1 MTRFEP
7 SPKAYPKLRGFR
19 FPLQSSLIRGNNRKG
34 KDAGEDWIAGKA
46 LDAWG
51 DWVVDASHCQGC
63 SSQFSFI
70 SRKHHCRRCG
80 GIFCNSCTQQRMT
93 LRGQGDAPVRIC
105 DPCKKLEDA
114 ARFELRHGHKNRTMK
129 EAFSQTPGTEENL
142 SSSSLREPRSDMATG
157 IASSSKPPNEA
168 ATSES
173 NGDALKGGNILNEME
188 SKSPE
193 ELRQQAVEE
202 KKKHR
207 ILKGEGK
214 HEEALQ
220 AFKRGKELERQAQ
233 ALDIA
238 LRKSR
243 RKSSAST
250 NSVISQDKNDSSEG
264 LTDKRNPISQSRKPV
279 KDDLV
284 SELRDLGWTDGD
296 LHDSDKKP
304 ENLSLEG
311 ELSSIIKEVL
321 PKASARKGP
330 SAIDNSQVLAHKKKA
345 LMLKREGKLAEAKE
359 ELKKA
364 KVLEKELEEQALLGQ
379 ADDSDDELSTL
390 VRSLDDHKQ
399 DDPLADF
406 GPNLL
411 TNFDP
416 ISVPDDLVL
425 DDNFDVNDDD
435 MNDPDMAAALKSFGW
450 SEEDDHAEEDGTV
463 SLPSRRESPQSEVLR
478 LKKEALN
485 QKRAAKQLEKD
496 LEIAQNEPPAS
507 HSRSQPISDVNDKI
521 VTEIKD
527 PEFRPK
533 PKSKLLIQRELLAL
547 KKKALALR
555 REGRVDE
562 ADEELS
568 KGKDL
573 ELQLQE
579 MENPP
584 NLAPAKLEGIKKN
597 QHQSFAPLD
606 VSASFAVDEEPEA
619 TPEVTENDMDDP
631 ALLSV
636 LKNLGWTEEDVVA
649 VSSTGGSSGK
659 ASDQLTE
666 ETCPPASVPKVQR
679 SKAEIQREILAIK
692 RRALA
697 FRRQGKTQ
705 EAEEELERAK
715 PLEEHIQAMEESKV
729 PKNEVTQ
736 EEAHDVG
743 LERGEASS
751 RSALPLPD
759 VSTPGTSKPE
769 SPPVAALVG
778 SQHNQRDPEGISS
791 SQSGK
796 HSVMNPVPDSED
808 NPSPSL
814 ESLDDQ
820 IRARKRKAVAL
831 KREGKLAEAR
841 EELRQAKLMEKGLEE
856 GKRGQ
861 VVEAG
866 QSSSSTSTS
875 SPSVVFERKPLSGRD
890 RFKLQQESLAHKRQA
905 LRLRREGKIEESE
918 AEFELAKSLEA
929 QLEEMDNSK
938 SLTNKNGAQADD
950 SVVEDFLD
958 PQLMSALRSI
968 GWEESDIKTSSKK
981 VNIISPEKSEAKIAL
996 PKDVAAY
1003 PERAK
1008 LEEQINSEKRRALNL
1023 KRAGKQA
1030 EALEALRS
1038 AKSLEKKL
1046 MSLG

>member
-1 MTRFEP
+1 M
-7 SPKAYPKLRGFR
+7 
-19 FPLQSSLIRGNNRKG
+19 
-34 KDAGEDWIAGKA
+34 
-46 LDAWG
+46 
-51 DWVVDASHCQGC
+51 
-63 SSQFSFI
+63 
-70 SRKHHCRRCG
+70 
-80 GIFCNSCTQQRMT
+80 
-93 LRGQGDAPVRIC
+93 
-105 DPCKKLEDA
+105 A
-114 ARFELRHGHKNRTMK
+114 A
-129 EAFSQTPGTEENL
+129 
-142 SSSSLREPRSDMATG
+142 G
-157 IASSSKPPNEA
+157 IASSSKRPNEA
-168 ATSES
+168 VTSEID
-173 NGDALKGGNILNEME
+173 GDALKGGNKLNEME
-188 SKSPE
+188 SKSPD

-233 ALDIA
+233 HLEIA

-250 NSVISQDKNDSSEG
+250 NSVNSQNKNDVSEG
-264 LTDKRNPISQSRKPV
+264 LIGKRDATSQSRKPA

-321 PKASARKGP
+321 PKSSSRKGP
-330 SAIDNSQVLAHKKKA
+330 SVIDNSRVLAHKKKA

-379 ADDSDDELSTL
+379 DDDSDDELSAL

-399 DDPLADF
+399 DDPLA
-406 GPNLL
+406 GYEHNLPMK
-411 TNFDP
+411 FDP
-416 ISVPDDLVL
+416 ISVPDDLVF
-425 DDNFDVNDDD
+425 DENFDVNDDD
-435 MNDPDMAAALKSFGW
+435 MNDPEMAAALKSFGW
-450 SEEDDHAEEDGTV
+450 SEEDDHAEEDGQV
-463 SLPSRRESPQSEVLR
+463 SLPSRRESLQSEVLR

-485 QKRAAKQLEKD
+485 QKRAGNTAEALGLLKKAKQLEKD
-496 LEIAQNEPPAS
+496 LETTQSEPPAS
-507 HSRSQPISDVNDKI
+507 HSRSQPAPEVDDKI

-533 PKSKLLIQRELLAL
+533 PKSKFLIQRELLAV

-562 ADEELS
+562 AEEELS

-573 ELQLQE
+573 ERQLQE

-584 NLAPAKLEGIKKN
+584 NLAPAKVEGIKKN
-597 QHQSFAPLD
+597 QHQSFVPLD
-606 VSASFAVDEEPEA
+606 VSASFGVDEEGEA
-619 TPEVTENDMDDP
+619 TAEVTENDMDDP
-631 ALLSV
+631 SLLSV
-636 LKNLGWTEEDVVA
+636 LKNLGWTDEDSVPVRSA
-649 VSSTGGSSGK
+649 AGSSGQ
-659 ASDQLTE
+659 ASDQLAE
-666 ETCPPASVPKVQR
+666 ETCPPASAPTVQR
-679 SKAEIQREILAIK
+679 SKAEIQREILGIK

-697 FRRQGKTQ
+697 FRRQGKIQ

-715 PLEEHIQAMEESKV
+715 PLEEQIQAMEAQLPPERSEQETSKESKV
-729 PKNEVTQ
+729 PKKEVTQ

-743 LERGEASS
+743 LKGGEASS

-759 VSTPGTSKPE
+759 VSAPGTCKPE
-769 SPPVAALVG
+769 PPPVAAVVG
-778 SQHNQRDPEGISS
+778 SQHNQGDAEGNSS
-791 SQSGK
+791 FQSGT
-796 HSVMNPVPDSED
+796 HSVVDPVPDSEGSL
-808 NPSPSL
+808 SPRL

-841 EELRQAKLMEKGLEE
+841 EELRQAKLMEKSLEE
-856 GKRGQ
+856 EGRRGQ
-861 VVEAG
+861 AVEVG
-866 QSSSSTSTS
+866 QSSSSASTS
-875 SPSVVFERKPLSGRD
+875 SASGVLERKPASGRD

-905 LRLRREGKIEESE
+905 LRLRREGRIEESE
-918 AEFELAKSLEA
+918 AEFELAKALEA
-929 QLEEMDNSK
+929 QLEEIDDSK
-938 SLTNKNGAQADD
+938 SRINKNEAQADD
-950 SVVEDFLD
+950 SVLEGLLD

-968 GWEESDIKTSSKK
+968 GWEESDIQGKPDPKPSSKK
-981 VNIISPEKSEAKIAL
+981 VNIISPEKAEASIAL

-1008 LEEQINSEKRRALNL
+1008 LEEQINAEKRRALNL